1 MFQESIKELIFLK
14 NMIPGKYCPWIEV
27 SGANAKWCPSC
38 NGKYTKS
45 KTQESNGYPVYIGV
59 HDKLKI
65 SNNPDNDLWYIES
78 INEKKVFYESYVID
92 QLIGKYDTDFDDS
105 IPDVP
110 DEFLDS
116 IATAKCVQ

>member
-1 MFQESIKELIFLK
+1 
-14 NMIPGKYCPWIEV
+14 MIPGKYCPWIEV

-45 KTQESNGYPVYIGV
+45 KTEESNGYPVYIGV
-59 HDKLKI
+59 HDRLKI
-65 SNNPDNDLWYIES
+65 SNNPDNDFWYIES
-78 INEKKVFYESYVID
+78 IDYQNVFYESYY
-92 QLIGKYDTDFDDS
+92 LEGKYDTDFDDS

>member
-1 MFQESIKELIFLK
+1 
-14 NMIPGKYCPWIEV
+14 MIPGKYCPWIEV

-45 KTQESNGYPVYIGV
+45 KTEESNGYPVYIGV
-59 HDKLKI
+59 HDRLKI
-65 SNNPDNDLWYIES
+65 SNNPDNDFWYIES
-78 INEKKVFYESYVID
+78 INEKKVFYESFTASD
-92 QLIGKYDTDFDDS
+92 QLEGKYDTDFSIDS
-105 IPDVP
+105 IPEIP